1 MRGVSVLMLMILLSM
16 LFFGGG
22 NEDVGWGM
30 ILQPELEKFPKEFSS
45 VY

>member
-1 MRGVSVLMLMILLSM
+1 MLMILLSM

-30 ILQPELEKFPKEFSS
+30 ILQPELEKFPKAFSS